1 MNNSRPSLW
10 VRAAAELELRRR
22 RQRADFGTWLE
33 TVSPT
38 WRWDWHYL
46 RHTREAL
53 DRITSGKSRRLILCL
68 PPRHGK
74 SEMTTVRYPVWR
86 MERDP
91 SLRVIVAAH
100 TATLAEKFSRK
111 SRRIAE
117 SRLELNMERTA
128 VDDWETESGG
138 GLRAVGVGGGIAG
151 QGAGLVVIDDPLKNR
166 RDAESETVREH
177 IWDWFSDDL
186 YTRLEPTAAI
196 VLIQTR
202 WHEDDLAGRLI
213 AEMEAGGEH
222 WDLVNLPALAETGDP
237 LGRAPGEALCPD
249 RFDVEALARIKRVLG
264 PSFEALYQQRPVA
277 KGGDFF
283 KRENLSVWV
292 TYPSEMVKRVRYWDK
307 AGSLDGDYTA
317 GVLMAY
323 TREGLYWVL
332 DVVRGR
338 WLAPER
344 ERVMRQTAEL
354 DGPGVPIVIEQEPGS
369 GGKDSAAASIRNL
382 AGFNVRAEVATGEK
396 STRAAPLAAQTLAGN
411 VKIRKAPWTHDF
423 VAELCSFPMGKHDD
437 QVDAASGAF
446 NYLAR
451 TGKLEAF

>member
-1 MNNSRPSLW
+1 M
-10 VRAAAELELRRR
+10 
-22 RQRADFGTWLE
+22 
-33 TVSPT
+33 
-38 WRWDWHYL
+38 
-46 RHTREAL
+46 
-53 DRITSGKSRRLILCL
+53 

-74 SEMTTVRYPVWR
+74 SEMVTVRYPVYR

-117 SRLELNMERTA
+117 MRLTLNAERTA
-128 VDDWETESGG
+128 AEDWETQQGG

-151 QGAGLVVIDDPLKNR
+151 QGAGLVMIDDPTKNR
-166 RDAESETVREH
+166 RDAESPTVREH

-202 WHEDDLAGRLI
+202 WHADDLAGRLI
-213 AEMEAGGEH
+213 AEMEAGGEQ
-222 WDLVNLPALAETGDP
+222 WEVVNLPAFAETNDP
-237 LGRAPGEALCPD
+237 LGRSEGEALCPE
-249 RFDVEALARIKRVLG
+249 RFDVDALLRIKRVLG
-264 PSFEALYQQRPVA
+264 SSFEALYQQRPVA
-277 KGGDFF
+277 KSGEFF
-283 KRENLSVWV
+283 KRESLTVWG
-292 TYPSEMVKRVRYWDK
+292 TCPSEMVKRVRYWDK

-323 TREGLYWVL
+323 TREGLWWVL

-354 DGPGVPIVIEQEPGS
+354 DGPGVPIVIEQEGGS
-369 GGKDSAAASIRNL
+369 GGKDSASASIRNL
-382 AGFNVRAEVATGEK
+382 AGFSARAEPASGEK
-396 STRAAPLAAQTLAGN
+396 TARAAPLSAQALAGN
-411 VKIRKAPWTHDF
+411 LKINRAPWNREFID
-423 VAELCSFPMGKHDD
+423 ELCAFPMGKHDD

-451 TGKLEAF
+451 TGKFEAF